1 MILSEIDSVTLQI
14 KEALAEFGIAN
25 LSGATANKILERRA
39 DFLKL

>member
-1 MILSEIDSVTLQI
+1 MRETDSKTLQI
-14 KEALAEFGIAN
+14 KEALAEFGIVN